1 MSLTLGTM
9 AVTATVVAKVKLLPP
24 WIIATINVTTQG
36 RSTALAQG
44 VESTNLPTVG
54 TIIGKVLP
62 VALQYVRY
70 FIIGI
75 GHRYWL

>member
-1 MSLTLGTM
+1 MT
-9 AVTATVVAKVKLLPP
+9 VTATVVAKVKLLAP

-70 FIIGI
+70 FIIGK